1 MARGVDCVNGGSFN
15 FKQLSI
21 QNGLLIST
29 WAVLINRRRQMRI
42 ETDQIRNTS
51 SVIAMPMCEEH
62 VGKSDRK
69 IFERGGD
76 KIGPFRNALTSIN
89 DQS

>member
-1 MARGVDCVNGGSFN
+1 MARGMDCADGGSFN
-15 FKQLSI
+15 FKHLSI

-42 ETDQIRNTS
+42 ETDQIRNTA

-62 VGKSDRK
+62 MGKSDRE
-69 IFERGGD
+69 IFQRGGD
-76 KIGPFRNALTSIN
+76 EIGPFRNALASID